1 MQWLSLFIEEM
12 CCPAE
17 VTLIETELSRK
28 PGIGQ
33 MEFDLFSQ
41 RLNVQHDPAVVTPNG
56 VARFIS
62 EIGMTAHPWRD
73 VREMSDFQ
81 SRQQRIRTVITWLA
95 GLFFL
100 AGIIFHAVQFVPV
113 NGLLDWITSDTT
125 VYTRVLYGVS
135 ILLGLVFVIPAALR
149 AVIRGRADMNL
160 LMSVAVIGAL
170 VLGEWFE
177 ASMVTLLFSL
187 SVWLEQWSM
196 KQVQTA
202 MRGHLQQSPL
212 IARCRKSGYG
222 QSVELP
228 IEQVD
233 VGSLV
238 EVWAGEV
245 IPLDGHVVK
254 GESHVNESAIT
265 GESLPATKRIG
276 DRLFAGTTNIDRTLQ
291 LKTSCRVN
299 DSTITRTMT
308 MVADAQRKKAG
319 IQTTVEKF
327 AEIYTPLVML
337 ISLLLMTIPAVVFNL
352 PFDQYFHLALV
363 VLVIACP
370 CALVISTPVAT
381 TIALTR
387 GIQDGVLIRGGR
399 FLEMMAAVTV
409 FCFDK
414 TGTLTYGRP
423 AIDSIWVSDVVSPD
437 ELLELALSLEFS
449 SNHPLANTIRQY
461 AQEKGLTADPGVK
474 TETFHGR
481 GIRGQL
487 GGRDIWV
494 GSVSW
499 AMELLQDTTELVEQL
514 ETDQADCSVVVVGV
528 NRQLAGI
535 IRFSDE
541 LRAES
546 AKVIQSLNALG
557 IKRTQILSGDVAANV
572 ESVREQLGIT
582 AAQGELLPEKKMDF
596 VKQLSRQEKLAMV
609 GDGINDAPALAQADV
624 GIAMG
629 AMGLEVVLKS
639 ADISLM
645 NNDLRK
651 LPWLV
656 RFAREVRGTI
666 RFNITLAIGAKVLVL
681 GLALS
686 GFAYLWLAVMAD
698 TGATMLVVLN
708 ALRLLGSRD
717 D

>member
-160 LMSVAVIGAL
+160 LMSVAVLGAL